1 METSESSP
9 EARPADVS
17 AGTSKAPPEAQ
28 DDSNYSPTALRTRQ
42 RVGPGQVIQAP
53 LRQAVGPG
61 GESLLVHVP
70 FTTLDLL
77 NWKHSV
83 GPYREN
89 LTEMHQLLET
99 VMISHN
105 PNWADLQALLNT
117 LLTVEEKRMVVEKAQ
132 AETRNLH
139 PREDV
144 ELLPVKKDPK
154 WDPNTDR
161 DRMKVQASLIAVAMR
176 EGGRSRGERKEIS
189 RRQGQ
194 EKAREARRK
203 THLGPNQSAI
213 CKKEGHWKTDC
224 PLRKK
229 KNTAGSEKRK
239 QALIMLE
246 DSD

>member
-132 AETRNLH
+132 AETRNLAKNALPVWIELKPGAVPVRVPQH
-139 PREDV
+139 PISLTARKGLEPLINDFLSYGLIRECQSSFNTPI
-144 ELLPVKKDPK
+144 LPVKKK
-154 WDPNTDR
+154 
-161 DRMKVQASLIAVAMR
+161 
-176 EGGRSRGERKEIS
+176 
-189 RRQGQ
+189 
-194 EKAREARRK
+194 
-203 THLGPNQSAI
+203 
-213 CKKEGHWKTDC
+213 KKE
-224 PLRKK
+224 
-229 KNTAGSEKRK
+229 
-239 QALIMLE
+239 
-246 DSD
+246 